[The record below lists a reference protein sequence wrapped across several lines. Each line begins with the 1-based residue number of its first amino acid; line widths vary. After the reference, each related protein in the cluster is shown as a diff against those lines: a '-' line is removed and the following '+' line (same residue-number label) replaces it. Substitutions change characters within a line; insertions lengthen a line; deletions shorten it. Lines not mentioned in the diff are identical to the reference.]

1 MKAVYD
7 IDVLISKFLAG
18 EASPEE
24 AMWLEDW
31 KAEQPENQQYFDE
44 SAKAMGWVDR
54 VVVVETAWPE
64 VLRQLE
70 NEKPVKQLKPFPF
83 MRLAAALALLVV
95 LGAIVWMV
103 LPSDGGQSGVFAAN
117 KTERKVHLN
126 DGTDITIAEHSSVE
140 LAEGYGKNH
149 RRLKLKG
156 SGYFSVK
163 HSEQL
168 PFIIEAG
175 PIHIKDL
182 GTKFDVSAS
191 KDTIYVRVDEGVV
204 MIYDNT
210 GLKITLKANET
221 AYYVI
226 SSGKLE
232 VEVQVPGASGNDK
245 TYVFDNQPLSKVV
258 ERINEVYSEEVVID
272 NPKAAD
278 CRITV
283 EFSNEDLGLLLDVIA
298 ETLGLTIEKQ
308 GTIYWIKGTCVH

>member
-7 IDVLISKFLAG
+7 IDVLISKFLTG

-31 KAEQPENQQYFDE
+31 KAERSENQQYFDE
-44 SAKAMGWVDR
+44 SAKAMGWVDHIAG
-54 VVVVETAWPE
+54 VETAWPK
-64 VLRQLE
+64 VQMQLG
-70 NEKPVKQLKPFPF
+70 NEAPVKQLKPFTLLR
-83 MRLAAALALLVV
+83 MAAALTV
-95 LGAIVWMV
+95 LFLIGAIVWMM
-103 LPSDGGQSGVFAAN
+103 LPSDSGQSGIYSASQ
-117 KTERKVHLN
+117 TERKVHLD
-126 DGTDITIAEHSSVE
+126 DGTDITVAQHSSVE
-140 LAEGYGKNH
+140 LAKGYGKNN
-149 RRLKLKG
+149 RKLKLKG

-163 HSEQL
+163 HSDKL
-168 PFIIEAG
+168 PFIIDAG

-182 GTKFDVSAS
+182 GTKFDVSAT

-210 GLKITLKANET
+210 GLKITLKANES

-232 VEVQVPGASGNDK
+232 VEIQVPGITGNSK
-245 TYVFDNQPLSKVV
+245 TYVFDNQPLSQVV
-258 ERINEVYSEEVVID
+258 ERINEVYTEEVVID
-272 NPKAAD
+272 NPKAAE

-283 EFSNEDLGLLLDVIA
+283 QFSDEELELLLDVIA
-298 ETLGLTIEKQ
+298 ETLGLMIEKQ